1 MKTITQ
7 FLTAAAATALIAGA
21 AQAQVHT
28 QTAPPADTTPSG
40 ATTSDVTGDTAVNPD
55 ITTDKGLVADTSPAG
70 ETPVTAPVAV
80 AATTYAQGA
89 SVTTMTVTNGPIPDT
104 AENRAKYGQPLSRT
118 GRMTAARGN

>member
-1 MKTITQ
+1 MMKTITQ
-7 FLTAAAATALIAGA
+7 ILTAAAATALIGGA
-21 AQAQVHT
+21 AQAQST
-28 QTAPPADTTPSG
+28 PPTDTTASG
-40 ATTSDVTGDTAVNPD
+40 ATTADVTGDTAVNPD
-55 ITTDKGLVADTSPAG
+55 ITTDNGLTADTSPAG
-70 ETPVTAPVAV
+70 QTPVTAPVAV